1 MRLRISAILVVVLL
15 FASSA
20 VFADTDELVEL
31 GNRLQKCEER
41 WCLSVAQPPTPWPHP
56 LITRTISIEEHP
68 TIVIDIPSGF
78 SRMRRT
84 DYFLMFIY
92 DNKKVLTIEEITK
105 EAFPEL
111 RENTKN
117 SKMTMADAAHATF
130 TKTTKVKVPE
140 CPDDKKFWYWSM
152 FFKMAF
158 FENDHLVFSSKK
170 GSLTMYYLSSKLNG
184 GVLKNTAV
192 IVNDSSPHYIL
203 KLGSANMSF
212 DEFKSVI
219 GTIKEKKVMN
229 P

>member
-1 MRLRISAILVVVLL
+1 MCLRISAILVVFLL
-15 FASSA
+15 FTSYT

-31 GNRLQKCEER
+31 GNRLQKCEET

-68 TIVIDIPSGF
+68 AIVIDIPSGF
-78 SRMRRT
+78 SRMQKT
-84 DYFLMFIY
+84 DYLLMFIY
-92 DNKKVLTIEEITK
+92 DNKKVLSIEEITK

-130 TKTTKVKVPE
+130 TKTTKVKAPE

-158 FENDHLVFSSKK
+158 FENDHPVFSSKK
-170 GSLTMYYLSSKLNG
+170 GSLTIYYLSSKVSG

-192 IVNDSSPHYIL
+192 IVNDSSPYYIL

-212 DEFKSVI
+212 DEFKSII